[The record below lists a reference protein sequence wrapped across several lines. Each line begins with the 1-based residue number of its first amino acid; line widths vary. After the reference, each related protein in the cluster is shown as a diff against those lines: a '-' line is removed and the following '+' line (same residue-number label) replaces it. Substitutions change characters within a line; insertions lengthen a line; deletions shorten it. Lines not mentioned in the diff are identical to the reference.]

1 MWLWGREPD
10 AAEQTRLI
18 SALREACPQATAGTA
33 RRFLIARDWSLDKAT
48 KMLGKHIEWNESEQ
62 AAVVGKLGLTSQRA
76 ASREGLSEEVVGIL
90 ASNRFR
96 LLVGGAEP
104 VILVDFLWG
113 KFMEGVSV
121 DALMAA
127 YLVFLAEVLGNADA
141 LREPGSPAKVKSIL
155 VGGSPPMAYVRL
167 THPVFEAN
175 FPERLG
181 TSAIYPVPWVIKVI
195 VDAST
200 RQSPAS
206 VHPDPSLGHLL
217 HLPGAVRGRSKGSST
232 REYAPHSERIP
243 DSPTPSALWEAPH
256 LLPIS
261 CRYLVA
267 PAGSC
272 RCRSIAC

>member
-1 MWLWGREPD
+1 
-10 AAEQTRLI
+10 
-18 SALREACPQATAGTA
+18 
-33 RRFLIARDWSLDKAT
+33 
-48 KMLGKHIEWNESEQ
+48 
-62 AAVVGKLGLTSQRA
+62 
-76 ASREGLSEEVVGIL
+76 
-90 ASNRFR
+90 
-96 LLVGGAEP
+96 
-104 VILVDFLWG
+104 
-113 KFMEGVSV
+113 MEGVSV

-141 LREPGSPAKVKSIL
+141 LREPDSPTKVKSIL

-195 VDAST
+195 VDASM

-206 VHPDPSLGHLL
+206 VHLDPSLGHLL

-243 DSPTPSALWEAPH
+243 DSPTPSALWDTGRRPT
-256 LLPIS
+256 S
-261 CRYLVA
+261 CRY
-267 PAGSC
+267 PAAIMPQPPDWRRRLRVRVPSQCSSSSRGRRARRSASHRRHSSC
-272 RCRSIAC
+272 RSSSESQRPTCPTSCGRASKVSRTRRTATTRPALPAAHRRTHRAPPSRMPRERRTHRMHD